1 MYKQNSHV
9 QKDGI
14 DDQKEVSSH
23 PTLDNMH
30 TYMHKRLKAML
41 NQLNNNLD
49 WKKFVKSISIQF
61 WPVIPG

>member
-14 DDQKEVSSH
+14 DDQKEVSPH
-23 PTLDNMH
+23 PTLDYMH